1 MERKTVDEILATIGA
16 GINSLA
22 EQAGRETLAPAE
34 VYALANAAHE
44 LAITAQIV
52 KATREQ
58 GTVGVR

>member
-16 GINSLA
+16 TIKSLA
-22 EQAGRETLAPAE
+22 EQAGSETLAHSE

-58 GTVGVR
+58 RAVGVR

>member
-16 GINSLA
+16 TIKQLA
-22 EQAGRETLAPAE
+22 EQAGSETLAHSE

-52 KATREQ
+52 KAT
-58 GTVGVR
+58 